1 MNTLRP
7 GFSWCLRLLVW
18 AALLLAPHHPDPGSG
33 ETQRLVAKTPPAYE
47 CVYTGTITGNQ
58 AVGSFGCNRFSGQ
71 KPWRATI
78 QGGGYS
84 TGR

>member
-1 MNTLRP
+1 MWTRRPCSNT
-7 GFSWCLRLLVW
+7 FD
-18 AALLLAPHHPDPGSG
+18 AAWSNGRVRAVLEMSLQGNQVTIRRSQGTDG
-33 ETQRLVAKTPPAYE
+33 YE

-84 TGR
+84 TGS